1 MRIAALAV
9 VALSCVFY
17 LFIFIQFTREQRRS
31 KRKAN
36 SLTYLGTREA
46 PRDSFPVKRY
56 DRPHAEQNSQSKR
69 KLVPISRRPAAKS
82 PDAAS
87 QTKWDPIRLPYVE
100 ITLPISA
107 VATPV
112 TTAGEELHSGLL
124 RKRRA

>member
-17 LFIFIQFTREQRRS
+17 LFVFIQFTREQKRS

-36 SLTYLGTREA
+36 SLTYLGTRET
-46 PRDSFPVKRY
+46 PRHSFPVKR
-56 DRPHAEQNSQSKR
+56 DERPYAEQNSQSKQQPI
-69 KLVPISRRPAAKS
+69 PISRRPAAKS

-87 QTKWDPIRLPYVE
+87 QTKRDPIRLPYVE

-107 VATPV
+107 IVTPV
-112 TTAGEELHSGLL
+112 TTTGEELHSGLL

>member
-1 MRIAALAV
+1 MRIAAMAV
-9 VALSCVFY
+9 VALSCAFY
-17 LFIFIQFTREQRRS
+17 LFVFIQFTREQRRS

-46 PRDSFPVKRY
+46 PIDSFPVKRY
-56 DRPHAEQNSQSKR
+56 DRPHAEQISPSKQR
-69 KLVPISRRPAAKS
+69 PIPISRRPTAKS

-87 QTKWDPIRLPYVE
+87 QTKRNPIRLPYVE

-107 VATPV
+107 VVTPV
-112 TTAGEELHSGLL
+112 ITADDDLHSGLL